1 MAKKELTFNKNEKGE
16 WYLQLPEW
24 NGDPEDL
31 QMVEGADQWLDLVSK
46 GELKINLALSTD
58 NFDQAA
64 VLTLL
69 RTKEQNLGGG
79 GIYYL
84 ESYQGATVGLK
95 IWLCEVTRFIFDDLP
110 QKIYFLKK

>member
-24 NGDPEDL
+24 TGDPAEL
-31 QMVEGADQWLDLVSK
+31 QMVEGADQWLELVGK
-46 GELKINLALSTD
+46 GNPKINLTLSTK

-84 ESYQGATVGLK
+84 ESYLGATIELK

>member
-1 MAKKELTFNKNEKGE
+1 MVKKELTFNKNEKGE

-24 NGDPEDL
+24 NGDPADL
-31 QMVEGADQWLDLVSK
+31 QMVEGADQWLELVSK
-46 GELKINLALSTD
+46 GNSKINLTLSTD
-58 NFDQAA
+58 NFDGAE

-84 ESYQGATVGLK
+84 ENYQGEAVRLK